1 MQCFSTGAV
10 RLQTPLLFPRN
21 RKLYD
26 GCEPACFMDHS
37 GMLVTL
43 PYDLRVSPPHTCA
56 RRLIIQLFAS
66 AHANAEGGC
75 NQQQPSVPAP
85 AGSGGHNGCFPAV
98 IDYSPLCSDLTVG
111 KVCTLL
117 TLDGVRKICGSQ
129 QYHPPQEVQ
138 FRWLFLNNDARQE

>member
-1 MQCFSTGAV
+1 
-10 RLQTPLLFPRN
+10 
-21 RKLYD
+21 
-26 GCEPACFMDHS
+26 MDHS

-75 NQQQPSVPAP
+75 NQQ
-85 AGSGGHNGCFPAV
+85 GGGGCYPAV
-98 IDYSPLCSDLTVG
+98 IDYSPLCSDLTLY

-117 TLDGVRKICGSQ
+117 TLDDVRKICRPQ